1 MLRSLASNTL
11 NVLILGFFLVG
22 ALGIWGKSQ
31 FVTDGPLQNT
41 ICFKVDSGS
50 TMRTVAYNLVN
61 DKAISSDIIFRV
73 SMESSGLSRQI
84 KAGSFLVPKNA
95 SMAEISKRI
104 TESGVSNCG
113 NEIIYRVGVTS
124 LKIEVRD
131 TDPATGKM
139 ATVAEFFFDDF
150 ANEKLNGFVS
160 QHSTRFRVT
169 LAEGVSS
176 WKVYKALSDI
186 KFLKGNLE
194 NIPDEGSIA
203 PESYDFMSGE
213 TREVLVKKMQ
223 KRQASILQDAW
234 SARQPNLPITK
245 KAEALIL
252 ASIIEKETS
261 VEIERSKVSS
271 VFINRLL
278 RDMALQTDAS
288 VLYGITK
295 GKKGL
300 GRGLRRSE
308 LKKDTPW
315 NTYVNKGLP
324 PSPIGNPGKASI
336 YAALNPD
343 RTNYLYF
350 VADGSGGHAFA
361 ENLRDHNINV
371 AKWRQI
377 ENGDN

>member
-1 MLRSLASNTL
+1 MFRSLASNTL
-11 NVLILGFFLVG
+11 TVLILGFFLVG
-22 ALGIWGKSQ
+22 ALGVWGKSQ
-31 FVTDGPLQNT
+31 FVNDGPLQSA
-41 ICFKVDSGS
+41 ICFKVVSGS
-50 TMRTVAYNLVN
+50 TLRTVAKNLVK
-61 DKAISSDIIFRV
+61 DRAISSDFIFRV
-73 SMESSGLSRQI
+73 SMESSGLSRRI

-113 NEIIYRVGVTS
+113 NEIIYRVGITS

-131 TDPATGKM
+131 TDPNTGKM
-139 ATVAEFFFDDF
+139 AKVAEFPLDEF
-150 ANEKLNGFVS
+150 ANEKLNQFIS

-176 WKVYKALSDI
+176 WKVYKALLDI
-186 KFLKGNLE
+186 KFLKGDME
-194 NIPDEGSIA
+194 NIPDEGTIA
-203 PESYDFMSGE
+203 PESYDFTNGA
-213 TREVLVKKMQ
+213 TRKLLVERMQ
-223 KRQASILQDAW
+223 KRQESILEDAW
-234 SARQPNLPITK
+234 NARQPNLPITK
-245 KAEALIL
+245 KDEALIL

-278 RDMALQTDAS
+278 RDIALQTDAS
-288 VLYGITK
+288 VVYGITK
-295 GKKGL
+295 GKKVL

-315 NTYVNKGLP
+315 NTYVHKGLP

-336 YAALNPD
+336 FAALNPD

-371 AKWRQI
+371 AKWRKI

>member
-11 NVLILGFFLVG
+11 TVLILGFFLVG

-31 FVTDGPLQNT
+31 FVTDGPLQNA

-61 DKAISSDIIFRV
+61 DKAISSDFIFRI

-139 ATVAEFFFDDF
+139 AKVAEFFFDDF

-176 WKVYKALSDI
+176 WKVSKALSDI
-186 KFLKGNLE
+186 RFLKGNLE

-203 PESYDFMSGE
+203 PESYDFTSGA
-213 TREVLVKKMQ
+213 TREALVKKMQ

-261 VEIERSKVSS
+261 VETERSKVSS

-308 LKKDTPW
+308 LKNDTPW

>member
-11 NVLILGFFLVG
+11 TVLILGFFLVG

-31 FVTDGPLQNT
+31 FVTDGPLQNA
-41 ICFKVDSGS
+41 ICFKVESGS

-61 DKAISSDIIFRV
+61 DKAISSDFIFRI

-139 ATVAEFFFDDF
+139 AKVAEFFFDDF

-160 QHSTRFRVT
+160 QHSTRFRVA

-186 KFLKGNLE
+186 RFLKGNLE

-203 PESYDFMSGE
+203 PESYDFTSGA
-213 TREVLVKKMQ
+213 TREALVKKMQ
-223 KRQASILQDAW
+223 KRQAFILQDAW
-234 SARQPNLPITK
+234 NARQPNLPITK

-261 VEIERSKVSS
+261 VETERSKVSS

>member
-11 NVLILGFFLVG
+11 TVLILGFFLVG

-31 FVTDGPLQNT
+31 FVTDGPLQNA

-61 DKAISSDIIFRV
+61 DKAISSDFIFRI

-139 ATVAEFFFDDF
+139 AKVAEFFFDDF

-186 KFLKGNLE
+186 RFLKGNLE

-203 PESYDFMSGE
+203 PESYDFTSGA
-213 TREVLVKKMQ
+213 TREALVKKMQ
-223 KRQASILQDAW
+223 KRQAFILQDAW
-234 SARQPNLPITK
+234 NARQPNLPITK

-261 VEIERSKVSS
+261 VETERSKVSS

-308 LKKDTPW
+308 LKNDTPW

>member
-11 NVLILGFFLVG
+11 TVLILGFFLVG

-31 FVTDGPLQNT
+31 FVTDGPLQNA

-61 DKAISSDIIFRV
+61 DKAISSDIIFRI

-139 ATVAEFFFDDF
+139 AKVAEFFFDDF

-186 KFLKGNLE
+186 RFLKGNLE

-203 PESYDFMSGE
+203 PESYDFTSGA
-213 TREVLVKKMQ
+213 TREALVKKMQ
-223 KRQASILQDAW
+223 KRQAFILQDAW
-234 SARQPNLPITK
+234 NARQPNLPITK

-261 VEIERSKVSS
+261 VETERSKVSS

-308 LKKDTPW
+308 LKNDTPW

>member
-1 MLRSLASNTL
+1 MFRSLASNTL
-11 NVLILGFFLVG
+11 TVLILGFFLVG
-22 ALGIWGKSQ
+22 ALGVWGKSQ
-31 FVTDGPLQNT
+31 FVTDGPLQSA
-41 ICFKVDSGS
+41 ICFKVGSGS
-50 TMRTVAYNLVN
+50 TLRTVAENLVKE
-61 DKAISSDIIFRV
+61 KAISSDFIFRV
-73 SMESSGLSRQI
+73 SMESSGLSRRI

-113 NEIIYRVGVTS
+113 NEIIYRVGITS

-131 TDPATGKM
+131 TDPNTGKM
-139 ATVAEFFFDDF
+139 AKVAEFPLDKF
-150 ANEKLNGFVS
+150 ANEKLNQFIS

-186 KFLKGNLE
+186 KFLKGDME
-194 NIPDEGSIA
+194 NIPDEGTIA
-203 PESYDFMSGE
+203 PESYDFTNGA
-213 TREVLVKKMQ
+213 TRKLLVERMQ
-223 KRQASILQDAW
+223 KRQESILEDAW
-234 SARQPNLPITK
+234 TARQPNLPLTK
-245 KAEALIL
+245 KDDALIL

-278 RDMALQTDAS
+278 RDIALQTDAS
-288 VLYGITK
+288 VVYGITK
-295 GKKGL
+295 GKKVL

-315 NTYVNKGLP
+315 NTYVHKGLP

-336 YAALNPD
+336 FAALNPD

-371 AKWRQI
+371 AKWRKI

>member
-1 MLRSLASNTL
+1 MFRALASNMLT
-11 NVLILGFFLVG
+11 VLILSFFLFG

-31 FVTDGPLQNT
+31 YVADGPLENA
-41 ICFKVDSGS
+41 ICFEVTSGS
-50 TMRTVAYNLVN
+50 NMRKVAKNLISE
-61 DKAISSDIIFRV
+61 KAIASEFIFRV
-73 SMESSGLSRQI
+73 SMESSGMSRQI

-95 SMAEISKRI
+95 SIAEISKRI

-113 NEIIYRVGVTS
+113 NEIIYRIGVAS
-124 LKIEVRD
+124 FKVEVRD
-131 TDPATGKM
+131 TDPVTGKM
-139 ATVAEFFFDDF
+139 AKVSEFVFDD
-150 ANEKLNGFVS
+150 NTDEKLNELIS
-160 QHSTRFRVT
+160 EQSTRFRIT

-186 KFLKGNLE
+186 KFLKGELE

-203 PESYDFMSGE
+203 PASYEFTAGI
-213 TREVLVKKMQ
+213 TRQALVKKMQ
-223 KRQASILQDAW
+223 ERQAFILEGAW
-234 SARQPNLPITK
+234 SARQPNLPITTK
-245 KAEALIL
+245 DEALIL

-261 VEIERSKVSS
+261 VEIERSKISS
-271 VFINRLL
+271 VFVNRLL

-288 VLYGITK
+288 VIYGITK
-295 GKKGL
+295 GKKRL

-315 NTYVNKGLP
+315 NTYLNKGLP
-324 PSPIGNPGKASI
+324 ISPIGNPGEASI

-371 AKWRQI
+371 AKWRKI
-377 ENGDN
+377 EKGEN

>member
-1 MLRSLASNTL
+1 MLRSLASNMLT
-11 NVLILGFFLVG
+11 VLILGFFLVG

-31 FVTDGPLQNT
+31 FVTDGPLQNA
-41 ICFKVDSGS
+41 ICFKVESGS

-61 DKAISSDIIFRV
+61 DKAISSDFIFRI

-139 ATVAEFFFDDF
+139 AKVAEFFFDDF

-186 KFLKGNLE
+186 RFLKGNLE

-203 PESYDFMSGE
+203 PESYDFTSGA
-213 TREVLVKKMQ
+213 TREALVKKMQ
-223 KRQASILQDAW
+223 KRQAFILQDAW
-234 SARQPNLPITK
+234 NARQPNLPITK

-261 VEIERSKVSS
+261 VETERSKVSS

-308 LKKDTPW
+308 LKNDTPW

>member
-11 NVLILGFFLVG
+11 TVLILGFFLVG

-31 FVTDGPLQNT
+31 FVTDGPLQNA

-61 DKAISSDIIFRV
+61 DKAISSDFIFRI

-139 ATVAEFFFDDF
+139 AKVAEFFFDDF

-203 PESYDFMSGE
+203 PESYDFTSGA
-213 TREVLVKKMQ
+213 TREALVKKMQ
-223 KRQASILQDAW
+223 KRQAFILQDAW
-234 SARQPNLPITK
+234 NARQPNLPITK

-261 VEIERSKVSS
+261 IEIERSKVSS

>member
-1 MLRSLASNTL
+1 MFRSLASNTL
-11 NVLILGFFLVG
+11 TVLILGFFLVG
-22 ALGIWGKSQ
+22 ALGVWGKSQ
-31 FVTDGPLQNT
+31 FVTDGPLQSA
-41 ICFKVDSGS
+41 ICFKVGSGS
-50 TMRTVAYNLVN
+50 TLRTVAKNLVKE
-61 DKAISSDIIFRV
+61 KAISSDFIFRV
-73 SMESSGLSRQI
+73 SMESSGLSRRI

-113 NEIIYRVGVTS
+113 NEIIYRVGITS

-131 TDPATGKM
+131 TDPNTGKM
-139 ATVAEFFFDDF
+139 SKVAEFPLDEF
-150 ANEKLNGFVS
+150 ANEKLNEFIS

-176 WKVYKALSDI
+176 WKVYKALLDI
-186 KFLKGNLE
+186 KFLKGDME
-194 NIPDEGSIA
+194 NIPDEGTIA
-203 PESYDFMSGE
+203 PESYDFTNGA
-213 TREVLVKKMQ
+213 TRKLLVERMQ
-223 KRQASILQDAW
+223 KRQESILEDAW
-234 SARQPNLPITK
+234 TARQPNLPLTK
-245 KAEALIL
+245 KDEALIL

-278 RDMALQTDAS
+278 RDIALQTDAS
-288 VLYGITK
+288 VVYGITK
-295 GKKGL
+295 GKKVL

-315 NTYVNKGLP
+315 NTYVQKGLP

-336 YAALNPD
+336 FAALNPD

-371 AKWRQI
+371 AKWRKI

>member
-1 MLRSLASNTL
+1 
-11 NVLILGFFLVG
+11 
-22 ALGIWGKSQ
+22 
-31 FVTDGPLQNT
+31 
-41 ICFKVDSGS
+41 
-50 TMRTVAYNLVN
+50 
-61 DKAISSDIIFRV
+61 
-73 SMESSGLSRQI
+73 MESSGLSRQI

-139 ATVAEFFFDDF
+139 AKVAEFFFDDF

-186 KFLKGNLE
+186 RFLKGNLE

-203 PESYDFMSGE
+203 PESYDFTSGA
-213 TREVLVKKMQ
+213 TREALVKKMQ
-223 KRQASILQDAW
+223 KRQAFILQDAW
-234 SARQPNLPITK
+234 NARQPNLPITK

-261 VEIERSKVSS
+261 VETERSKVSS

-308 LKKDTPW
+308 LKNDTPW

>member
-1 MLRSLASNTL
+1 MFRSLASNTL
-11 NVLILGFFLVG
+11 TALILGFFLVC
-22 ALGIWGKSQ
+22 ALGVWGKSQ
-31 FVTDGPLQNT
+31 FVTDGPLQSA
-41 ICFKVDSGS
+41 ICFKVGSGS
-50 TMRTVAYNLVN
+50 TLRTVAKNLVK
-61 DKAISSDIIFRV
+61 DKAISSDFIFRV
-73 SMESSGLSRQI
+73 SMESSGLSRRI

-113 NEIIYRVGVTS
+113 NEIIYRVGITS

-131 TDPATGKM
+131 TDPNTGKM
-139 ATVAEFFFDDF
+139 AKVAEFPLDKF
-150 ANEKLNGFVS
+150 ANEKLNQFIS

-186 KFLKGNLE
+186 KFLKGDME
-194 NIPDEGSIA
+194 NIPDEGTIA
-203 PESYDFMSGE
+203 PESYDFTNGA
-213 TREVLVKKMQ
+213 TRKLLVERMQ
-223 KRQASILQDAW
+223 KRQESILEDAW
-234 SARQPNLPITK
+234 TARQPNLPLTK
-245 KAEALIL
+245 KDEVLIL

-278 RDMALQTDAS
+278 RDIALQTDAS
-288 VLYGITK
+288 VVYGITK
-295 GKKGL
+295 GKKVL

-315 NTYVNKGLP
+315 NTYVHKGLP

-336 YAALNPD
+336 FAALNPD

-371 AKWRQI
+371 AKWRKI

>member
-1 MLRSLASNTL
+1 MFRSLASNTL
-11 NVLILGFFLVG
+11 TVLILGFFLVG
-22 ALGIWGKSQ
+22 ALGVWGKSQ
-31 FVTDGPLQNT
+31 FVTDGPLQSA
-41 ICFKVDSGS
+41 ICFKVGSGS
-50 TMRTVAYNLVN
+50 TLRTVAKNLVK
-61 DKAISSDIIFRV
+61 DKAISSDFIFRV
-73 SMESSGLSRQI
+73 SMESSGLSRRI

-113 NEIIYRVGVTS
+113 NEIIYRVGITS

-131 TDPATGKM
+131 TDPNTGKM
-139 ATVAEFFFDDF
+139 AKVAEFPLDEF
-150 ANEKLNGFVS
+150 ANEKLNEFIS

-186 KFLKGNLE
+186 KFLKGDME
-194 NIPDEGSIA
+194 NIPDEGTIA
-203 PESYDFMSGE
+203 PESYDFINGA
-213 TREVLVKKMQ
+213 TRKLLVERMQ
-223 KRQASILQDAW
+223 KRQESILEDAW
-234 SARQPNLPITK
+234 TARQPNLPLTK
-245 KAEALIL
+245 KDEVLIL

-278 RDMALQTDAS
+278 RDIALQTDAS
-288 VLYGITK
+288 VVYGITK
-295 GKKGL
+295 GKKVL

-315 NTYVNKGLP
+315 NTYFHKGLP

-336 YAALNPD
+336 FAALNPD

-350 VADGSGGHAFA
+350 VEMEVGAMLLLKICVIIILMLPSG
-361 ENLRDHNINV
+361 E
-371 AKWRQI
+371 K
-377 ENGDN
+377 

>member
-11 NVLILGFFLVG
+11 TVLILGFFLVG

-31 FVTDGPLQNT
+31 FVTDGPLQNA
-41 ICFKVDSGS
+41 ICFKVESGS

-61 DKAISSDIIFRV
+61 DKAISSDFIFRI

-139 ATVAEFFFDDF
+139 AKVAEFFFDDF

-160 QHSTRFRVT
+160 QHSTRFRVA

-186 KFLKGNLE
+186 RFLKGNLE

-203 PESYDFMSGE
+203 PESYDFTSGA
-213 TREVLVKKMQ
+213 TREALVKKMQ
-223 KRQASILQDAW
+223 KRQAFILQDAW
-234 SARQPNLPITK
+234 NARQPNLPITK

-261 VEIERSKVSS
+261 VETERSKVSS

-308 LKKDTPW
+308 LKNDTPW

>member
-1 MLRSLASNTL
+1 MFRSLASNTL
-11 NVLILGFFLVG
+11 TVLILGFFLVG

-31 FVTDGPLQNT
+31 FVTDGPLQSA
-41 ICFKVDSGS
+41 ICFKVGSGS
-50 TMRTVAYNLVN
+50 TLRTVAKNLLK
-61 DKAISSDIIFRV
+61 DKAISSDFIFRV
-73 SMESSGLSRQI
+73 SMESGGLSRRI

-113 NEIIYRVGVTS
+113 NEIIYRVGINS

-131 TDPATGKM
+131 TDPNTGKM
-139 ATVAEFFFDDF
+139 TKVAEFIFDEF
-150 ANEKLNGFVS
+150 TNEKLNEFVS

-186 KFLKGNLE
+186 KFLNGNME

-203 PESYDFMSGE
+203 PESYDFTNGT
-213 TREVLVKKMQ
+213 TRKLLVERMQ
-223 KRQASILQDAW
+223 KRQESILEDAW
-234 SARQPNLPITK
+234 NARQPNLPITK
-245 KAEALIL
+245 KDEAIIL

-278 RDMALQTDAS
+278 RDIALQTDAS

-295 GKKGL
+295 GKKVL

-308 LKKDTPW
+308 LKKNTPW

-336 YAALNPD
+336 FAALNPD
-343 RTNYLYF
+343 RTNFLYF

-371 AKWRQI
+371 AKWRKI
-377 ENGDN
+377 ENADN

>member
-1 MLRSLASNTL
+1 MFRSLASNTL
-11 NVLILGFFLVG
+11 TALILGFFLVG
-22 ALGIWGKSQ
+22 ALGVWGKSQ
-31 FVTDGPLQNT
+31 FVTDGPLQSA
-41 ICFKVDSGS
+41 ICFKVGSGS
-50 TMRTVAYNLVN
+50 TLRTVAKNLVK
-61 DKAISSDIIFRV
+61 DKAISSDFIFRV
-73 SMESSGLSRQI
+73 SMESSGLSRRI

-113 NEIIYRVGVTS
+113 NEIIYRVGITS

-131 TDPATGKM
+131 TDPNTGKM
-139 ATVAEFFFDDF
+139 AKVAEFPLDEF
-150 ANEKLNGFVS
+150 ANEKLNEFVS

-186 KFLKGNLE
+186 KFLKGDME
-194 NIPDEGSIA
+194 NIPDEGTIA
-203 PESYDFMSGE
+203 PESYDFTNGA
-213 TREVLVKKMQ
+213 TRKLLVERMQ
-223 KRQASILQDAW
+223 KRQESILEDAW
-234 SARQPNLPITK
+234 TERQPNLPLTK
-245 KAEALIL
+245 KDEALIL

-261 VEIERSKVSS
+261 VETERSKISS
-271 VFINRLL
+271 VFVNRLL

-288 VLYGITK
+288 VIYGITK

-315 NTYVNKGLP
+315 NTYLNKGLP
-324 PSPIGNPGKASI
+324 PSPIGNPGEASI

-371 AKWRQI
+371 AKWRKI
-377 ENGDN
+377 EKGED

>member
-1 MLRSLASNTL
+1 MFRSLASNTL
-11 NVLILGFFLVG
+11 TVLILGFFLVG
-22 ALGIWGKSQ
+22 ALGVWGKSQ
-31 FVTDGPLQNT
+31 FVNDGPLQSA
-41 ICFKVDSGS
+41 ICFKVGSGS

-61 DKAISSDIIFRV
+61 DKAISSDFIFRV

-139 ATVAEFFFDDF
+139 AKVAEFFFDDF

-169 LAEGVSS
+169 LSEGVSS

-186 KFLKGNLE
+186 RFLKGNLE

-203 PESYDFMSGE
+203 PESYDFTSGA
-213 TREVLVKKMQ
+213 TREALVKKMQ
-223 KRQASILQDAW
+223 KRQAFILQDAW
-234 SARQPNLPITK
+234 NARQPNLPITK

-261 VEIERSKVSS
+261 VETERNKVSS

>member
-1 MLRSLASNTL
+1 MFRSLASNTL
-11 NVLILGFFLVG
+11 TVLILGFFVVG
-22 ALGIWGKSQ
+22 ALGVWGKSQ
-31 FVTDGPLQNT
+31 FVTDGPLQSA
-41 ICFKVDSGS
+41 ICFKVGSGS
-50 TMRTVAYNLVN
+50 TLRTVAKNLVK
-61 DKAISSDIIFRV
+61 DKAISSDFIFRV
-73 SMESSGLSRQI
+73 SMESSGLSRRI

-113 NEIIYRVGVTS
+113 NEIIYRVGITS

-131 TDPATGKM
+131 TDPNTGKM
-139 ATVAEFFFDDF
+139 AKVAEFPLDEF
-150 ANEKLNGFVS
+150 ANEKLNEFIS

-176 WKVYKALSDI
+176 WKVYKALLDI
-186 KFLKGNLE
+186 KFLKGDME
-194 NIPDEGSIA
+194 NIPDEGTIA
-203 PESYDFMSGE
+203 PESYDFTNGA
-213 TREVLVKKMQ
+213 TRKLLVERMQ
-223 KRQASILQDAW
+223 KRQESILEDAW
-234 SARQPNLPITK
+234 TARQPNLPLTK
-245 KAEALIL
+245 KDEALIL

-278 RDMALQTDAS
+278 RDIALQTDAS
-288 VLYGITK
+288 VVYGITK
-295 GKKGL
+295 GKKVL

-315 NTYVNKGLP
+315 NTYVHKGLP

-336 YAALNPD
+336 FDALNPD

-371 AKWRQI
+371 AKWRKI

>member
-1 MLRSLASNTL
+1 MFRSLASNTL
-11 NVLILGFFLVG
+11 TVLILGFFLVG
-22 ALGIWGKSQ
+22 ALGVWGKSQ
-31 FVTDGPLQNT
+31 FVTDGPLQSA
-41 ICFKVDSGS
+41 ICFKVGSGN
-50 TMRTVAYNLVN
+50 TLRTVAKNLVKE
-61 DKAISSDIIFRV
+61 KAISSDFIFRV
-73 SMESSGLSRQI
+73 SMESSGLSRRI

-113 NEIIYRVGVTS
+113 NEIIYRVGITS

-131 TDPATGKM
+131 MDPNTGKM
-139 ATVAEFFFDDF
+139 AKVAEFPLDEF
-150 ANEKLNGFVS
+150 ANEKLNEFIS

-186 KFLKGNLE
+186 KFLKGDME
-194 NIPDEGSIA
+194 NIPDEGTIA
-203 PESYDFMSGE
+203 PESYDFTNGA
-213 TREVLVKKMQ
+213 TRKLLVERMQ
-223 KRQASILQDAW
+223 KRQESILEDAW
-234 SARQPNLPITK
+234 TERQPNLPLTK
-245 KAEALIL
+245 KDEALIL

-278 RDMALQTDAS
+278 RDIALQTDAS
-288 VLYGITK
+288 VVYGITK
-295 GKKGL
+295 GKKVL

-315 NTYVNKGLP
+315 NTYVHKGLP

-336 YAALNPD
+336 FAALNPD

-371 AKWRQI
+371 AKWRKI

>member
-1 MLRSLASNTL
+1 MFRSLASNTL
-11 NVLILGFFLVG
+11 TVLILGFFLVG
-22 ALGIWGKSQ
+22 ALGVWGKSQ
-31 FVTDGPLQNT
+31 FVNDGPLQSA
-41 ICFKVDSGS
+41 ICFKVVSGS
-50 TMRTVAYNLVN
+50 TLRTVAKNLVK
-61 DKAISSDIIFRV
+61 DRAISSDFIFRV

-113 NEIIYRVGVTS
+113 NEIIYRVGITS
-124 LKIEVRD
+124 FKIEVRD
-131 TDPATGKM
+131 TNPNTGKM
-139 ATVAEFFFDDF
+139 AKIAEFLFDEF
-150 ANEKLNGFVS
+150 ANEKLNEFVS

-186 KFLKGNLE
+186 KFLKGDME
-194 NIPDEGSIA
+194 NIPDEGTIA
-203 PESYDFMSGE
+203 PESYDFTNGA
-213 TREVLVKKMQ
+213 TRKLLVERMQ
-223 KRQASILQDAW
+223 KRQESILEDAW
-234 SARQPNLPITK
+234 NARQPNLPITK
-245 KAEALIL
+245 KDEVLIL

-278 RDMALQTDAS
+278 RDIALQTDAS
-288 VLYGITK
+288 VVYGITK
-295 GKKGL
+295 GKKVL

-315 NTYVNKGLP
+315 NTYVHKGLP

-336 YAALNPD
+336 FAALNPD

-371 AKWRQI
+371 AKWRKI

>member
-1 MLRSLASNTL
+1 
-11 NVLILGFFLVG
+11 
-22 ALGIWGKSQ
+22 
-31 FVTDGPLQNT
+31 
-41 ICFKVDSGS
+41 
-50 TMRTVAYNLVN
+50 
-61 DKAISSDIIFRV
+61 
-73 SMESSGLSRQI
+73 
-84 KAGSFLVPKNA
+84 
-95 SMAEISKRI
+95 MAK
-104 TESGVSNCG
+104 
-113 NEIIYRVGVTS
+113 
-124 LKIEVRD
+124 
-131 TDPATGKM
+131 
-139 ATVAEFFFDDF
+139 VAEFPLDEF
-150 ANEKLNGFVS
+150 ANEKLNEFIS

-186 KFLKGNLE
+186 KFLKGDME
-194 NIPDEGSIA
+194 NIPDEGTIA
-203 PESYDFMSGE
+203 PESYDFTNGA
-213 TREVLVKKMQ
+213 TRKLLVERMQ
-223 KRQASILQDAW
+223 KRQESILEDAW
-234 SARQPNLPITK
+234 TARQPNLPLTK
-245 KAEALIL
+245 KDEVLIL

-278 RDMALQTDAS
+278 RDIALQTDAS
-288 VLYGITK
+288 VVYGITK
-295 GKKGL
+295 GKKVL

-315 NTYVNKGLP
+315 NTYVHKGLP

-336 YAALNPD
+336 FAALNPD

-371 AKWRQI
+371 AKWRKI

>member
-1 MLRSLASNTL
+1 MFRSLASNTL
-11 NVLILGFFLVG
+11 TVLILGFFLVG
-22 ALGIWGKSQ
+22 ALGVWGKSQ
-31 FVTDGPLQNT
+31 FVNDGPLQSA
-41 ICFKVDSGS
+41 ICFKVVSGS
-50 TMRTVAYNLVN
+50 TLRTVAKNLVK
-61 DKAISSDIIFRV
+61 DKASSSDFIFRV

-113 NEIIYRVGVTS
+113 NEIIYRVGITS

-131 TDPATGKM
+131 TDPNTGKM
-139 ATVAEFFFDDF
+139 AKVAEFLFDEF
-150 ANEKLNGFVS
+150 ANEKLNEFVS

-176 WKVYKALSDI
+176 WKVYKVLSDI
-186 KFLKGNLE
+186 KFLKGNID
-194 NIPDEGSIA
+194 NVPDEGSIA
-203 PESYDFMSGE
+203 PESYDFANGA
-213 TREVLVKKMQ
+213 TRKLLVERMQ
-223 KRQASILQDAW
+223 KRQESILEDAW
-234 SARQPNLPITK
+234 NARQPNLPITK
-245 KAEALIL
+245 KDEALIL

-278 RDMALQTDAS
+278 RDVALQTDAS

-295 GKKGL
+295 GKKVL

-315 NTYVNKGLP
+315 NTYVHKGLP

-336 YAALNPD
+336 FAALNPD

-371 AKWRQI
+371 AKWRKI

>member
-1 MLRSLASNTL
+1 MFRSLASNTL
-11 NVLILGFFLVG
+11 TVLILGFFLVG
-22 ALGIWGKSQ
+22 ALGVWGKSQ
-31 FVTDGPLQNT
+31 FVTDGPLQSA
-41 ICFKVDSGS
+41 ICFKVGSGS
-50 TMRTVAYNLVN
+50 TLRTVAKNLVK
-61 DKAISSDIIFRV
+61 DKAISSDFIFRV
-73 SMESSGLSRQI
+73 SMESSGLSRRI

-113 NEIIYRVGVTS
+113 NEIIYRVGITS

-131 TDPATGKM
+131 TDPNTGKM
-139 ATVAEFFFDDF
+139 AKVAEFPLDEF
-150 ANEKLNGFVS
+150 ANEKLNEFIS

-186 KFLKGNLE
+186 KFLKGDME
-194 NIPDEGSIA
+194 NIPDEGTIA
-203 PESYDFMSGE
+203 TESYDFTNGA
-213 TREVLVKKMQ
+213 TRKLLVERMQ
-223 KRQASILQDAW
+223 KRQESILEDAW
-234 SARQPNLPITK
+234 TERQPNLPLTK
-245 KAEALIL
+245 KDEALIL

-278 RDMALQTDAS
+278 RDIALQTDAS
-288 VLYGITK
+288 VVYGITK
-295 GKKGL
+295 GKKVL

-308 LKKDTPW
+308 LKKNTPW
-315 NTYVNKGLP
+315 NTYVHKGLP

-336 YAALNPD
+336 FAALNPD

-371 AKWRQI
+371 AKWRKI
-377 ENGDN
+377 ENGNN

>member
-11 NVLILGFFLVG
+11 TVLILGFFLVG

-31 FVTDGPLQNT
+31 FVTDGPLQNA

-50 TMRTVAYNLVN
+50 TMRSVAYNLVN
-61 DKAISSDIIFRV
+61 DKAISSDFIFRI

-139 ATVAEFFFDDF
+139 AKVAEFFFDDF

-203 PESYDFMSGE
+203 PESYDFTSGA
-213 TREVLVKKMQ
+213 TREALVKKMQ
-223 KRQASILQDAW
+223 KRQAFILQDAW
-234 SARQPNLPITK
+234 NARQPNLPITK

-261 VEIERSKVSS
+261 VETERSKVSS

>member
-1 MLRSLASNTL
+1 MFRSLASNTL
-11 NVLILGFFLVG
+11 TVLILGFFLVG
-22 ALGIWGKSQ
+22 ALGVWGKSQ
-31 FVTDGPLQNT
+31 FVNDGPLQSA
-41 ICFKVDSGS
+41 ICFKVVSGS
-50 TMRTVAYNLVN
+50 TLRTVAKNLVK
-61 DKAISSDIIFRV
+61 DRAISSDFIFRV
-73 SMESSGLSRQI
+73 SMESSGLSRKI

-113 NEIIYRVGVTS
+113 NEIIYRVGITS
-124 LKIEVRD
+124 FKIEVRD
-131 TDPATGKM
+131 TDPNTGKM
-139 ATVAEFFFDDF
+139 AKVAEFLFDEF
-150 ANEKLNGFVS
+150 TNEKLNEFVS

-186 KFLKGNLE
+186 KFLKGDME
-194 NIPDEGSIA
+194 NIPDEGTIA
-203 PESYDFMSGE
+203 PESYDFTNGA
-213 TREVLVKKMQ
+213 TRKLLVERMQ
-223 KRQASILQDAW
+223 KRQESILEDAW
-234 SARQPNLPITK
+234 NARQPNLPITK
-245 KAEALIL
+245 KDEALIL

-278 RDMALQTDAS
+278 RDIALQTDAS

-295 GKKGL
+295 GKKVL

-315 NTYVNKGLP
+315 NTYVHKGLP

-336 YAALNPD
+336 FAALNPD

-371 AKWRQI
+371 AKWRKI

>member
-1 MLRSLASNTL
+1 MFRSLASNTL
-11 NVLILGFFLVG
+11 TVLILGFFLVG
-22 ALGIWGKSQ
+22 ALGVWGKSQ
-31 FVTDGPLQNT
+31 FVTDGPLQSA
-41 ICFKVDSGS
+41 ICFKVGSGS
-50 TMRTVAYNLVN
+50 TLRTVAKNLVK
-61 DKAISSDIIFRV
+61 DKAISSDFIFRV
-73 SMESSGLSRQI
+73 SMESSGLSRRI

-113 NEIIYRVGVTS
+113 TEIIYRVGITS

-131 TDPATGKM
+131 TDPNTGKM
-139 ATVAEFFFDDF
+139 AKVAEFPFDEF
-150 ANEKLNGFVS
+150 ANEKLNEFIS
-160 QHSTRFRVT
+160 QHSTRFRVA

-186 KFLKGNLE
+186 KFLKGDME
-194 NIPDEGSIA
+194 NIPDEGTIA
-203 PESYDFMSGE
+203 PESYDFTNGAS
-213 TREVLVKKMQ
+213 RKLLVERMQ
-223 KRQASILQDAW
+223 KRQESILEDAW
-234 SARQPNLPITK
+234 TARQPNLPLTK
-245 KAEALIL
+245 KDEALIL

-278 RDMALQTDAS
+278 RDIALQTDAS

-295 GKKGL
+295 GKKAL

-336 YAALNPD
+336 FAALNPD

-371 AKWRQI
+371 AKWRKI

>member
-1 MLRSLASNTL
+1 MFRSLASNTL
-11 NVLILGFFLVG
+11 TALILGFFLVG
-22 ALGIWGKSQ
+22 ALGVWGKSQ
-31 FVTDGPLQNT
+31 FVTDGPLQSA
-41 ICFKVDSGS
+41 ICFKVGSGS
-50 TMRTVAYNLVN
+50 TLRTVAKNLVK
-61 DKAISSDIIFRV
+61 DKAISSDFIFRV
-73 SMESSGLSRQI
+73 SMESSGLSRRI

-113 NEIIYRVGVTS
+113 NEIIYRVGITS

-131 TDPATGKM
+131 TDPNTGKM
-139 ATVAEFFFDDF
+139 AKVAEFPFDEF
-150 ANEKLNGFVS
+150 ANEKLNQFIS

-186 KFLKGNLE
+186 KFLKGDME
-194 NIPDEGSIA
+194 KIPDEGTIA
-203 PESYDFMSGE
+203 PESYDFTNGA
-213 TREVLVKKMQ
+213 TRKLLVERMQ
-223 KRQASILQDAW
+223 KRQESILEDAW
-234 SARQPNLPITK
+234 TERQPNLPLTK
-245 KAEALIL
+245 KDEALIL

-278 RDMALQTDAS
+278 RDIALQTDAS
-288 VLYGITK
+288 VVYGITK
-295 GKKGL
+295 GKKVL

-315 NTYVNKGLP
+315 NTYVHKGLP

-336 YAALNPD
+336 FAALNPD

-371 AKWRQI
+371 AKWRKI

>member
-1 MLRSLASNTL
+1 MFRSLASNTL
-11 NVLILGFFLVG
+11 TVLILGFFVVG
-22 ALGIWGKSQ
+22 ALGVWGKSQ
-31 FVTDGPLQNT
+31 FVTDGPLQSA
-41 ICFKVDSGS
+41 ICFKVGSGS
-50 TMRTVAYNLVN
+50 TLRTVAENLVKE
-61 DKAISSDIIFRV
+61 KAISSDFIFRV
-73 SMESSGLSRQI
+73 SMESSGLSRRI

-113 NEIIYRVGVTS
+113 NEVIYRVGITS

-131 TDPATGKM
+131 TDPNTGKM
-139 ATVAEFFFDDF
+139 AKVAEFPLDEF
-150 ANEKLNGFVS
+150 ANEKLNEFIS

-176 WKVYKALSDI
+176 WKVYKALLDI
-186 KFLKGNLE
+186 KFLKGDME
-194 NIPDEGSIA
+194 NIPDEGTIA
-203 PESYDFMSGE
+203 PESYDFTNGA
-213 TREVLVKKMQ
+213 TRKLLVERMQ
-223 KRQASILQDAW
+223 KRQESILEDAW
-234 SARQPNLPITK
+234 TARQPNLPLTK
-245 KAEALIL
+245 KDEALIL

-278 RDMALQTDAS
+278 RDIALQTDAS
-288 VLYGITK
+288 VVYGITK
-295 GKKGL
+295 GKKVL

-315 NTYVNKGLP
+315 NTYVHKGLP

-336 YAALNPD
+336 FAALNPD

-371 AKWRQI
+371 AKWRKI